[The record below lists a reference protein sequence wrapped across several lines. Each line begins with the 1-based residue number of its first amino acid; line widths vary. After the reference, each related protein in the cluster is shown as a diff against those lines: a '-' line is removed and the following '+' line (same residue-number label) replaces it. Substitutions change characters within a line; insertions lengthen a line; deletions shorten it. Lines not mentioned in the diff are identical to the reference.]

1 MGAILN
7 LALGCLLILQEWDL
21 SHGLARIAPWGQG
34 LILALGPLFVWGEAR
49 RETRR
54 PGARHFAFQVF
65 ALLSV
70 LLACL
75 SLLHNAASKRFRRTW
90 PVTSE
95 SRLLESSQKIR
106 RDFQAFL
113 SELREPLLR
122 WSADDCLRTRET
134 CFEKLDALARSR
146 GSERDRYGWTL
157 WQEGE
162 PVAWSGPATPRAE
175 GAPSDLGD
183 SLLSPDSG
191 AAQVLL
197 FAVR

>member
-34 LILALGPLFVWGEAR
+34 LILALGPLFVWREAR

-54 PGARHFAFQVF
+54 PGARHCAFQVL
-65 ALLSV
+65 ALLAV

-95 SRLLESSQKIR
+95 FRLLESSQKIR

-122 WSADDCLRTRET
+122 WSADDCLRTREA

-146 GSERDRYGWTL
+146 GSERSEEHTSELQSLRHLVCRLLLEKKKTSTL
-157 WQEGE
+157 THFKHRQIN
-162 PVAWSGPATPRAE
+162 AHH
-175 GAPSDLGD
+175 
-183 SLLSPDSG
+183 
-191 AAQVLL
+191 
-197 FAVR
+197 